1 MPGYQIAQLNVG
13 RSVAPMDHARMADFV
28 ARLDEVNALADR
40 SPGFVWRLQGDN
52 GNATEL
58 KYTSDPLFIVNL
70 SVWES
75 LDDLFNFT
83 YRSEHKTV
91 FARRFEWFE
100 RSVGPNVVIWW
111 QPAGTIPTV
120 EDALRRLELLA
131 SNGPTRA
138 AFTFKQRFGPPSE
151 RHHAR
156 PPAAV
161 GPPSQI
167 G

>member
-1 MPGYQIAQLNVG
+1 MSGFQIAQLNVG

-28 ARLDEVNALADR
+28 ARLDEVNALADG

-58 KYTSDPLFIVNL
+58 KYTADPMFIVNL

-83 YRSEHKTV
+83 YRSDHKTV

-100 RSVGPNVVIWW
+100 RSRGPNVVIWW
-111 QPAGTIPTV
+111 QPAGTIPSV

-131 SNGPTRA
+131 SVGPTPE
-138 AFTFKQRFGPPSE
+138 AFTFKQRFEAPFEAHENVPI
-151 RHHAR
+151 
-156 PPAAV
+156 AV
-161 GPPSQI
+161 PQPGT
-167 G
+167 

>member
-1 MPGYQIAQLNVG
+1 MRSFQIAQLNVG
-13 RSVAPMDHARMADFV
+13 RSVAPMDDARMADFV
-28 ARLDEVNALADR
+28 ARLDEINALADG

-58 KYTSDPLFIVNL
+58 KYTEDPLFIVNL

-75 LDDLFNFT
+75 LDDLYAFT
-83 YRSEHKTV
+83 YRSNHKTV

-111 QPAGTIPTV
+111 QPAGSIPSV

-131 SNGPTRA
+131 REGPTPE
-138 AFTFKQRFGPPSE
+138 AFTLRQRFAPPGAE
-151 RHHAR
+151 LEAA
-156 PPAAV
+156 PA
-161 GPPSQI
+161 GI
-167 G
+167 